1 MDCVG
6 GQEGK
11 IMKISDVSHNIGKIG
26 SLETAVKKQKEE
38 DGNAAAATSASI
50 PTSERVD
57 LSKAS
62 VEYSNAAEKVDEVP
76 KERADKIESLRMR
89 VSNGTYN
96 VDSRKIAEKIVN
108 DSLFNAVE
116 P

>member
-1 MDCVG
+1 
-6 GQEGK
+6 
-11 IMKISDVSHNIGKIG
+11 MKISDVSHNIGKIG

-38 DGNAAAATSASI
+38 EGNAPAASAPI
-50 PTSERVD
+50 QTSERVD
-57 LSKAS
+57 LSKTS
-62 VEYSNAAEKVDEVP
+62 VEYSNAAEKVEEVA
-76 KERADKIESLRMR
+76 KERADKVENLRMK